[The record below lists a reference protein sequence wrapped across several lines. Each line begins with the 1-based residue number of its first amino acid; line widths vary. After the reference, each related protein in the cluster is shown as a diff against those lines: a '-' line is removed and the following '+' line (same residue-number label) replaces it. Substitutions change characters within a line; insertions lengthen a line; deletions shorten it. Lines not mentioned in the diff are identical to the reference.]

1 MVRESGE
8 WMLTKLAAVYEYLTD
23 LLVSSCDVALATA
36 PVPLL
41 TGLA

>member
-1 MVRESGE
+1 MARESGE

-23 LLVSSCDVALATA
+23 VPVSSCGVALATA
-36 PVPLL
+36 PVPHS